1 MAQTAKAII
10 SEVSNVETV
19 IKTKFPP
26 NLVNIR
32 VSLNSYFVAFFLSNF
47 VTGFLVYLQNDLAA
61 LILFGLSWLIIPI
74 LAWKDRI
81 VCDGKSVFRT
91 GFIPNLWAIL
101 SGKPR
106 RIKISQIEQI
116 ETQALRALKRG
127 GNVFYRYRTSV
138 QGKGLR
144 LVFASGGE
152 DYRLMVGK
160 LFTLVSN
167 DALDNRSL
175 ELRDYL
181 KEPKEVLMKAE
192 FARIP
197 SMDVLEN
204 SVNEFQTADRSL
216 KTKRTTKKITTEDL
230 EMAEELR
237 QLANELRM
245 SGNLL
250 QSLETFRR
258 ALLLNPNDAWLIYEF
273 ARCLHSYAGLERN
286 PRLIRKA
293 LAVLRLA
300 ELKAKDDAVLL
311 ARIGETHFQYGNWKR
326 AYKTFSKTLSIATK
340 SFRSVRGLAEIAL
353 REGKIA
359 HVIHHFASATH
370 YAENNALRRWASA
383 ETEYFSRL
391 NSDDDYMEAEVTRIN
406 WLESVERKKKTALK
420 FSLIGL
426 LVVFFGVLF
435 NETVANF
442 GWAFSFITIT
452 MWVGLILSQGVLG
465 ERCPIDNRDEG

>member
-1 MAQTAKAII
+1 MALTARASI
-10 SEVSNVETV
+10 SRVSTAET
-19 IKTKFPP
+19 TFTDKFPP

-32 VSLNSYFVAFFLSNF
+32 VSLNSYFVAFFLTSF
-47 VTGFLVYLQNDLAA
+47 VTGFLVYLENDFAA
-61 LILFGLSWLIIPI
+61 LILFGLSWLIIPL

-91 GFIPNLWAIL
+91 GFVPTLWSIL

-152 DYRLMVGK
+152 DYRQMVNK
-160 LFTLVSN
+160 LFSAVPN
-167 DALDNRSL
+167 DVLDNRSL

-181 KEPKEVLMKAE
+181 KEPKEILMKAE

-204 SVNEFQTADRSL
+204 SVNEFQNADRTL
-216 KTKRTTKKITTEDL
+216 KSKRATKNVTLEESEKAED
-230 EMAEELR
+230 LR
-237 QLANELRM
+237 QLANELRV

-286 PRLIRKA
+286 QK
-293 LAVLRLA
+293 LARRATAALRLA
-300 ELKAKDDAVLL
+300 ESKVNGDAALL
-311 ARIGETHFQYGNWKR
+311 ARIGETHFQYGNWRRSSKTF
-326 AYKTFSKTLSIATK
+326 YKTLAITAE

-359 HVIHHFASATH
+359 HVIHHFASAA
-370 YAENNALRRWASA
+370 YFAENNALQRWASG
-383 ETEYFSRL
+383 ENEYFSRL

-406 WLESVERKKKTALK
+406 WLESIEQKKRGALR

-426 LVVFFGVLF
+426 IVVFFGVLF

-442 GWAFSFITIT
+442 GWGFSFITIFL
-452 MWVGLILSQGVLG
+452 WVGLILSQGLLG
-465 ERCPIDNRDEG
+465 ERCPMERDEG

>member
-1 MAQTAKAII
+1 MAHIARASISSISTAEA
-10 SEVSNVETV
+10 SLTS
-19 IKTKFPP
+19 KFPP

-32 VSLNSYFVAFFLSNF
+32 VSPNSYFVAFFLSSF
-47 VTGFLVYLQNDLAA
+47 VTGFLMYVEKELLAVV
-61 LILFGLSWLIIPI
+61 LFAVSWLTIPF
-74 LAWKDRI
+74 LGWKDRI

-91 GFIPNLWAIL
+91 GFIPNLWAVF

-152 DYRLMVGK
+152 DYRQMVNK
-160 LFTLVSN
+160 LFPAVST
-167 DALDNRSL
+167 DVLDNRSL

-197 SMDVLEN
+197 SMDVLEE
-204 SVNEFQTADRSL
+204 SVNEFHPANKALRN
-216 KTKRTTKKITTEDL
+216 KRLSEKITVEDS
-230 EMAEELR
+230 ENAEDLR
-237 QLANELRM
+237 QLANELRV

-258 ALLLNPNDAWLIYEF
+258 ALFLNPNSAWLIYEF
-273 ARCLHSYAGLERN
+273 SRCLHSYAGLERN
-286 PRLIRKA
+286 PKIARKA
-293 LAVLRLA
+293 VAALRLA
-300 ELKAKDDAVLL
+300 ESKANNDATLL

-326 AYKTFSKTLSIATK
+326 AYKTFYKTLTIATE

-359 HVIHHFASATH
+359 HVIHHFASAIH
-370 YAENNALRRWASA
+370 FAENKALKRWASG

-391 NSDDDYMEAEVTRIN
+391 HSDDDYMEAEVTRIN
-406 WLESVERKKKTALK
+406 WLESVEQRKKQALR

-426 LVVFFGVLF
+426 IVVFVGVLF
-435 NETVANF
+435 DQTIANF
-442 GWAFSFITIT
+442 GWAFSFITIV
-452 MWVGLILSQGVLG
+452 MWVGLILSQGLLG
-465 ERCPIDNRDEG
+465 ERCPMEKDEG